1 MSKEEVLGRY
11 LLPACLHVEYYLY
24 TKGCTNIQRERERE
38 RERGATQ
45 SSLLKAIAK
54 PK

>member
-24 TKGCTNIQRERERE
+24 TKGCTNIHRERE